1 MHYSS
6 HSLTLYT
13 LTLNPSRL
21 KEYRDTGRL
30 YIFTL
35 DLLNHTYPI
44 ITAVDN
50 LPYDS
55 LSLLP
60 CAQSIGGVV
69 VLTANSLIYVD
80 QAARRVVLPV
90 NGWSARVSDIP
101 SLPLD
106 KDLDLILEGSR
117 LVFADEKTFFV
128 IRKDGMVHPI
138 EIISDGRTVS
148 KLSLSPVLA
157 RTTIPSVARQL
168 DSGMLFVGSTV
179 GPSVLLR
186 AVRVE
191 EEVEDGEAGDT
202 DAAPAAVVDTKNT
215 MDIDFDDDGELAC
228 ERVCKWDPDN

>member
-1 MHYSS
+1 MI
-6 HSLTLYT
+6 
-13 LTLNPSRL
+13 LNYSRL
-21 KEYRDTGRL
+21 KEYHDTGRL

-44 ITAVDN
+44 ITAVEN
-50 LPYDS
+50 LPYDC

-69 VLTANSLIYVD
+69 ILTPNSLIYVD
-80 QAARRVVLPV
+80 QAARRVLLPV

-106 KDLDLILEGSR
+106 RDLDLILEGST

-128 IRKDGMVHPI
+128 IRQDGMVHPV

-148 KLSLSPVLA
+148 KLSLSPALA
-157 RTTIPSVARQL
+157 RTTISTVARQL
-168 DSGMLFVGSTV
+168 DGGLLFVGSTV

-191 EEVEDGEAGDT
+191 EEVEDGEAEDAS
-202 DAAPAAVVDTKNT
+202 AAPAAVVDTKNT
-215 MDIDFDDDGELAC
+215 MDIDDFDDDGELTC
-228 ERVCKWDPDN
+228 ERICKSDH

>member
-1 MHYSS
+1 MTL
-6 HSLTLYT
+6 HS
-13 LTLNPSRL
+13 SRL

-50 LPYDS
+50 LPHDC

-60 CAQSIGGVV
+60 CAQSIGGVII
-69 VLTANSLIYVD
+69 LTANSLIYVE
-80 QAARRVVLPV
+80 QAARRVSLPI

-106 KDLDLILEGSR
+106 KDLDLVLEGSR

-138 EIISDGRTVS
+138 EIVSDGRTVS
-148 KLSLSPVLA
+148 KLVLYPA
-157 RTTIPSVARQL
+157 LAQTTIPMVAKQL
-168 DSGMLFVGSTV
+168 DGGMFFVGSTV

-191 EEVEDGEAGDT
+191 VEVEEGEAEDPS
-202 DAAPAAVVDTKNT
+202 AALTAVVDTKNA
-215 MDIDFDDDGELAC
+215 MDIDDFDDDGELT
-228 ERVCKWDPDN
+228 